1 MPLTLLLLQ
10 CFDQLLIFL
19 SSLFFFSGGSIKS
32 YCATDQ
38 DVSDVLTF
46 SILSGNDA
54 NTFLIDKDASNPL
67 CFFIMM
73 NSAGTLQFLL
83 FFCGDCWEHVKTNF
97 FELLF
102 FAVNNDLNFE
112 DPLKNSFNLVVQAQ
126 DNGAGNLVATVVT
139 TIRVNNVNDLPVL
152 SVMTS
157 QVPENAKAGDPV
169 GGSIVAIDEDVGDTL
184 TYSIVSGNVC
194 GVYSPVFSITSINSI
209 GSVAIADSFNP
220 TALSSAIPA
229 GELQSCSASMPAPFV
244 LSITVFDGNGGSDT
258 TTLSITVKDK
268 NDPPV
273 FTNCLTTQNVV
284 IDENVADNT
293 NVGTLGLLAAT
304 DPDPGNTVTWVL
316 LSQGNSGSAFG
327 IVGGTGQLFVADMSM
342 MDFES
347 SNNPYLL
354 TIDALDDIARL
365 SGGATAKC
373 TVRVT
378 LQDVNEYPV
387 LAPSYSR
394 SVEENSVANIDV
406 GAPIAASD
414 VDAGPAGDLEWS
426 LPANPPQFTIVGS
439 TGQIK
444 TGNTMID
451 FEADSS
457 SRYEI
462 TVRVT
467 DGGSPVLSVSST
479 VVISVIDKNDP
490 PFMPVMSV
498 NMDESSLAG
507 TVVASSSLLGTDED
521 TTDNTV
527 ANPLTYTMVA
537 HAGTT
542 GVADLASATAKFEIF
557 VASGAPVLRLK
568 SSSTGLNYESVVS
581 YVFNIQVSDNEF
593 STDSSLCTIHI
604 NNVNEIPTFT
614 SVCSADSS
622 HAYCFDV
629 NENSL
634 GGTNVGTIVSV
645 QDEDV
650 GQAQTFSIAS
660 SSPTASAFTVV
671 ASTGQLQVSSSLTR
685 DLLDHELFSV
695 GSAAEY
701 LLQIAS
707 TDNGVLEI
715 GGGLTKTVA
724 SLTSVT
730 ASVRITIADVNE
742 PPVFPATP
750 TSYPN
755 RPSSFPETRWLSIDE
770 NSLNS
775 VVLSGTVQATD
786 PDDSTSVWG
795 KLTYSN
801 KYYITKVN
809 ENCGTSDKVIRSQ
822 SECIEALKFV
832 GKSGQ
837 IMWSSQN
844 TGIPGG
850 CSVRDPDDGHFDT
863 RGIQGTVGGKR
874 SDLAAVCKTNA
885 QLKSTCIVSVP
896 HTQLKCQTS
905 AGAGKGLKMVVTI
918 GKLCTYFGF
927 YLWLFGF
934 VSWFLILLF
943 LRHTHAHTT
952 FYFIGGQKST
962 IPAISYGVPTLK
974 TTTCG
979 TTHGAINSGEPQC
992 ACGSSDLKTT
1002 KNPPLTCPHVNK
1014 KIPVI
1019 TIGNLKCWHRS
1030 DKVNPCIALTNPLG
1044 LPTPIVGDV
1053 DSSTRLSTKGYQL
1066 IMLSGFNFGRTSD
1079 LESVTYGPFTGTE
1092 VSMNIVADGTSL
1104 EKSKGGCKIHE
1115 PSFSILCNTLP
1126 GIAGPHNWIVTV
1138 KGQVSQQLIKT
1149 RYASPIVSSV
1159 SPAQFPTSG
1168 NTKVVITGEE
1178 FGTADSAASFQV
1190 VFTNGGPVN
1199 HCKDSTGTLCKT
1211 IEATRMPTLAGNCVF
1226 VFGCFVEIL

>member
-1 MPLTLLLLQ
+1 MTFLTAK
-10 CFDQLLIFL
+10 CRGGTYKKTAG
-19 SSLFFFSGGSIKS
+19 LFNSGCENCVPCLVGSTKVGCALANEGTCVGWSTPTVVKVTGTGQESGGTPGKEILDIYGKFYGTVRSGSDAKDIIVRYGKVGVLEYTALDCRVVAPDPGLLALNTPTVLGQIRCLTAPGSGTGHSLTVTIGDGSI
-32 YCATDQ
+32 
-38 DVSDVLTF
+38 
-46 SILSGNDA
+46 
-54 NTFLIDKDASNPL
+54 DASNART
-67 CFFIMM
+67 
-73 NSAGTLQFLL
+73 ST
-83 FFCGDCWEHVKTNF
+83 V
-97 FELLF
+97 
-102 FAVNNDLNFE
+102 FAAKINYAAPIVANY
-112 DPLKNSFNLVVQAQ
+112 K
-126 DNGAGNLVATVVT
+126 GAGSVDASTLGGQELYVSGANFGPLLTVV
-139 TIRVNNVNDLPVL
+139 
-152 SVMTS
+152 
-157 QVPENAKAGDPV
+157 
-169 GGSIVAIDEDVGDTL
+169 ED
-184 TYSIVSGNVC
+184 
-194 GVYSPVFSITSINSI
+194 
-209 GSVAIADSFNP
+209 A
-220 TALSSAIPA
+220 
-229 GELQSCSASMPAPFV
+229 
-244 LSITVFDGNGGSDT
+244 
-258 TTLSITVKDK
+258 
-268 NDPPV
+268 
-273 FTNCLTTQNVV
+273 
-284 IDENVADNT
+284 
-293 NVGTLGLLAAT
+293 
-304 DPDPGNTVTWVL
+304 
-316 LSQGNSGSAFG
+316 
-327 IVGGTGQLFVADMSM
+327 
-342 MDFES
+342 
-347 SNNPYLL
+347 
-354 TIDALDDIARL
+354 
-365 SGGATAKC
+365 
-373 TVRVT
+373 
-378 LQDVNEYPV
+378 EY
-387 LAPSYSR
+387 
-394 SVEENSVANIDV
+394 
-406 GAPIAASD
+406 G
-414 VDAGPAGDLEWS
+414 GDL
-426 LPANPPQFTIVGS
+426 L
-439 TGQIK
+439 
-444 TGNTMID
+444 
-451 FEADSS
+451 
-457 SRYEI
+457 
-462 TVRVT
+462 
-467 DGGSPVLSVSST
+467 
-479 VVISVIDKNDP
+479 
-490 PFMPVMSV
+490 
-498 NMDESSLAG
+498 
-507 TVVASSSLLGTDED
+507 
-521 TTDNTV
+521 
-527 ANPLTYTMVA
+527 
-537 HAGTT
+537 
-542 GVADLASATAKFEIF
+542 
-557 VASGAPVLRLK
+557 
-568 SSSTGLNYESVVS
+568 
-581 YVFNIQVSDNEF
+581 
-593 STDSSLCTIHI
+593 
-604 NNVNEIPTFT
+604 
-614 SVCSADSS
+614 
-622 HAYCFDV
+622 
-629 NENSL
+629 
-634 GGTNVGTIVSV
+634 
-645 QDEDV
+645 
-650 GQAQTFSIAS
+650 
-660 SSPTASAFTVV
+660 
-671 ASTGQLQVSSSLTR
+671 
-685 DLLDHELFSV
+685 
-695 GSAAEY
+695 
-701 LLQIAS
+701 
-707 TDNGVLEI
+707 
-715 GGGLTKTVA
+715 
-724 SLTSVT
+724 
-730 ASVRITIADVNE
+730 
-742 PPVFPATP
+742 
-750 TSYPN
+750 
-755 RPSSFPETRWLSIDE
+755 
-770 NSLNS
+770 
-775 VVLSGTVQATD
+775 
-786 PDDSTSVWG
+786 
-795 KLTYSN
+795 N

-809 ENCGTSDKVIRSQ
+809 ENCGISDKVIRSQ

-885 QLKSTCIVSVP
+885 QLKSTCIVSIP